1 MIPIKPIIKKDPNF
15 VRSLFVVYPYMLI
28 APNVAEQMKNTLV
41 ILMPV

>member
-28 APNVAEQMKNTLV
+28 APKVAEQMKNTLV